1 VRHLFLEL
9 ELAQPF
15 DKALVLDLI
24 VPVLE
29 FHDELF
35 LLQTTE
41 RIFRCVQWSWLAQTQ
56 LFPQSLT
63 GRERVK
69 VASKCQGS
77 GLLLDMVGKG

>member
-15 DKALVLDLI
+15 DKALVLDLV

-41 RIFRCVQWSWLAQTQ
+41 RIFSG
-56 LFPQSLT
+56 FPQLPVTAVPPKADSAEPLPHAL
-63 GRERVK
+63 VL
-69 VASKCQGS
+69 A
-77 GLLLDMVGKG
+77 LL